1 MRWSCTFYLLR
12 QKIKNKSWKSLDEQK
27 LRRRRWS
34 WVGVSNIRI
43 FSPRG
48 LKSQEWRDTSQFP
61 LFKTPG
67 KLKALCKIKMSSESM
82 ANQAIKSTRNLG
94 HTYKG
99 KSANSMKFEFSLA
112 EWDFLSQF
120 ETLWPHAHLSSYKCE
135 KTNTCVDMLSA
146 PLEKYF

>member
-1 MRWSCTFYLLR
+1 MILYILPPTSE
-12 QKIKNKSWKSLDEQK
+12 NKEQK
-27 LRRRRWS
+27 LKIIRWAKTPTEMIVGRRVEYSHFFRA
-34 WVGVSNIRI
+34 
-43 FSPRG
+43 RG
-48 LKSQEWRDTSQFP
+48 LKRQEWRDTSQFP

-112 EWDFLSQF
+112 EWDFLSHF

>member
-1 MRWSCTFYLLR
+1 MILYILPPTSE
-12 QKIKNKSWKSLDEQK
+12 NKEQK
-27 LRRRRWS
+27 LKIIRWAKTAAEEMIVGRRVEYS
-34 WVGVSNIRI
+34 H
-43 FSPRG
+43 FFPRG

-99 KSANSMKFEFSLA
+99 KSANSMKSSHLNFLFLFEPFSNVVT
-112 EWDFLSQF
+112 SR
-120 ETLWPHAHLSSYKCE
+120 SSIK
-135 KTNTCVDMLSA
+135 L
-146 PLEKYF
+146 

>member
-1 MRWSCTFYLLR
+1 M
-12 QKIKNKSWKSLDEQK
+12 IVG
-27 LRRRRWS
+27 RRVEYSHFFRA
-34 WVGVSNIRI
+34 
-43 FSPRG
+43 RG

-112 EWDFLSQF
+112 EWDFFSQF

>member
-1 MRWSCTFYLLR
+1 MILYILPPTSE
-12 QKIKNKSWKSLDEQK
+12 NKEQK
-27 LRRRRWS
+27 LKIIRWAKTAAEEMIVGRRVEYS
-34 WVGVSNIRI
+34 H
-43 FSPRG
+43 FFPRG

-99 KSANSMKFEFSLA
+99 KSANSMKFEFSFA
-112 EWDFLSQF
+112 EWDFWAILKHCDL
-120 ETLWPHAHLSSYKCE
+120 TLIYQVINVRRPTRVLIC
-135 KTNTCVDMLSA
+135 CRRL
-146 PLEKYF
+146 